1 MADDTPAGHRVTA
14 PQALAGSLAVYRNGA
29 PVVEGVDFAVDGDT
43 LVFVEPLRCG
53 RKTGFLGRLQM
64 TTLGIGVYEKVDKVD
79 VHLTRPDGSF
89 ELLAELV
96 ATPGS

>member
-1 MADDTPAGHRVTA
+1 MADDTPAGHRVKA
-14 PQALAGSLAVYRNGA
+14 PQALTGSLKVYRNGV
-29 PVVEGVDFAVDGDT
+29 PVAEGTDFTVAGDT
-43 LVFVEPLRCG
+43 LTFVEPQRCG

-89 ELLAELV
+89 ELFAELES
-96 ATPGS
+96 TPGS